1 MRPPVR
7 SRNFIGWCCCR
18 ERRRSGELS
27 GSYLRYKCCFSLAGR
42 DRICDGSG
50 MNETAVMTLRMP
62 KGVKRGVE
70 RLAARFGHKPAQ
82 LGVRLIEEGLRRRDF
97 PHIELRETA
106 AGRVAYL
113 AGTRFAVYWVAGL
126 VPAEMTVAAFAREY
140 DLTADRVRAAVA
152 YALAFP
158 GEVESDREHAEA
170 NRQWTKAMDAAAR
183 GHQATN
189 GHGKAKGKGKA
200 AR

>member
-1 MRPPVR
+1 M
-7 SRNFIGWCCCR
+7 S
-18 ERRRSGELS
+18 
-27 GSYLRYKCCFSLAGR
+27 
-42 DRICDGSG
+42 
-50 MNETAVMTLRMP
+50 ETAVMTLRMP

-97 PHIELRETA
+97 PQIELRETA

-113 AGTRFAVYWVAGL
+113 AGTRFAVYWIAGM
-126 VPAEMTVAAFAREY
+126 VPAKIAVVAFAQEY
-140 DLTADRVRAAVA
+140 DVPVERVRAALA

-158 GEVESDREHAEA
+158 AEIQSDREHAEA
-170 NRQWTKAMDAAAR
+170 NRQWIEVMDAAAG

-189 GHGKAKGKGKA
+189 VHGKSKQKA
-200 AR
+200 VR

>member
-1 MRPPVR
+1 M
-7 SRNFIGWCCCR
+7 
-18 ERRRSGELS
+18 
-27 GSYLRYKCCFSLAGR
+27 
-42 DRICDGSG
+42 CDGKRMS
-50 MNETAVMTLRMP
+50 ETAVMTLRMP

-113 AGTRFAVYWVAGL
+113 AGTRFAVYWIAGL
-126 VPAEMTVAAFAREY
+126 VPAKMTAAAFAREY
-140 DLTADRVRAAVA
+140 DLTADRVRAALA

-158 GEVESDREHAEA
+158 GEIESDQEHAEA
-170 NRQWTKAMDAAAR
+170 NRQWIGTLDAAAR
-183 GHQATN
+183 GDQATN
-189 GHGKAKGKGKA
+189 GQGKTKGRQKA